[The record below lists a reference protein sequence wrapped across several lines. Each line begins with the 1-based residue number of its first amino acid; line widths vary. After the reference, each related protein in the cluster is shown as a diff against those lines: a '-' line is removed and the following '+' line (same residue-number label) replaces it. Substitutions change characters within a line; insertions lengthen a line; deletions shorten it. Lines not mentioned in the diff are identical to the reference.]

1 MFSTDIQQVYVYLM
15 TPMNWNKRGHLSQV
29 GYWWSHDTILWKQSW
44 QQPYQLIKKPYHI
57 NGYAFYGIKRLKAE
71 VSKCL
76 MNAHLENDSQN
87 NNDDAKI

>member
-1 MFSTDIQQVYVYLM
+1 MI
-15 TPMNWNKRGHLSQV
+15 N
-29 GYWWSHDTILWKQSW
+29 
-44 QQPYQLIKKPYHI
+44 KPYHI